1 MEQLRRRQQADKILY
16 DSGLFAWLENIG
28 EPHVIGSYRMG
39 MMAWNDLDID
49 IVNERMDT
57 DRLYSLTAFV
67 LEQFCPLWYEA
78 KEKVN
83 DEGKTVWFHGF
94 HTRID
99 GELWN
104 VDLWFFDRGN
114 DPESRDYC
122 DRISEQVRQIP
133 GSRERIIRMKQ
144 ELLERNLYGFYNI
157 PAWMFTGL
165 CWSRGFRTWRNCC
178 EDTRGGG
185 EQDLRDRYRA
195 R

>member
-78 KEKVN
+78 KEEVN

-99 GELWN
+99 GEVWN
-104 VDLWFFDRGN
+104 VDLWFLDQKEIERVKV
-114 DPESRDYC
+114 YC
-122 DRISEQVRQIP
+122 DGISEQIRLQPIY
-133 GSRERIIRMKQ
+133 RERILTIKE
-144 ELLERNLYGFYNI
+144 ELCARGLYGY
-157 PAWMFTGL
+157 PAYIGIDVYDAVL
-165 CWSRGFRTWRNCC
+165 QKGIL
-178 EDTRGGG
+178 DT
-185 EQDLRDRYRA
+185 DDFLRRFA
-195 R
+195 K